1 MHWSLTMIIPLVASG
16 VIVALGYRINRPDSE
31 FRPGMSSGGFHQG
44 ILARGCLIFVGVTIG
59 NWAALI
65 PMGQQLIMMHGE
77 SNWLRFGQWGVAVLM
92 TGADLWCVVTL
103 DDWVQK
109 RK

>member
-16 VIVALGYRINRPDSE
+16 VIIALGYRFNRPDPDSG
-31 FRPGMSSGGFHQG
+31 GMGGGGFHQG
-44 ILARGCLIFVGVTIG
+44 ILATGCLIFVGVTIG

-65 PMGQQLIMMHGE
+65 PMGQQLIKMHGE

-92 TGADLWCVVTL
+92 TGAELWCVVTL
-103 DDWVQK
+103 DDWVQE